1 MRRPPSHHDEKK
13 GTPVQDSS
21 DVVVYGGTPAG
32 VVAAVA
38 AARAGASVRL
48 VEPSG
53 HVGGLLTSG
62 LNTAEAEHMLPESFS
77 GLPLEFYRR
86 IGAAYGRYVP
96 LFHWES
102 RVAEQVFLGMLREA
116 GVELQLS
123 SRLDGVDT
131 RSGLLDA
138 AELATGE
145 RLSASSW
152 VDASYEGDLMAAAG
166 VPYRIGR
173 ESRAEYGES
182 LAGMRFNEADDVEP
196 YWNSRV
202 GDELIDVAPYGP
214 DGRLLPGF
222 VDAASVVE
230 GAADSRTM
238 NYHFRITLSTGADRL
253 PIERPDGF
261 DREQFAILATYL
273 AAHPDTRLD
282 EIIDFYPFP
291 SGRYGFRDDGRTDP
305 HPGEKWEINN
315 RQAAVISLG
324 HFGGQ
329 VGYLEADAGRRREI
343 VDEHRRHNQGLL
355 HFLAHDPA
363 VPPQI
368 RADMGRFG
376 LPADE
381 YLDNGGWPYQL
392 YVREGRRMV
401 GRYVLTQRDL
411 LHDRVKADAV
421 AVGSHWI
428 DSHHVQRVAV
438 SRTQFRNEGRIWV
451 ALERPYHLPFGVIV
465 PPAGSVQNLAV
476 PVCASASH
484 VAYSSIRLE
493 TTWMALGQA
502 AGAAAALGALTATP
516 LAQADGRLLR
526 GALADVLHLDELPR

>member
-1 MRRPPSHHDEKK
+1 MQH
-13 GTPVQDSS
+13 SS
-21 DVVVYGGTPAG
+21 DVVVYGATPAG

-38 AARAGASVRL
+38 AARAGASVHL
-48 VEPSG
+48 VEPSR

-77 GLPLEFYRR
+77 GLPLELYRR

-102 RVAEQVFLGMLREA
+102 HVAEQVFLEMLSGA
-116 GVELQLS
+116 GVALELS
-123 SRLDGVDT
+123 SRLAGVEADT
-131 RSGLLDA
+131 SRIDTVELDTGA
-138 AELATGE
+138 RLA
-145 RLSASSW
+145 ASSW

-173 ESRAEYGES
+173 ESRDEYGEP
-182 LAGMRFNEADDVEP
+182 LAGMRFNDADDVEP
-196 YWNSRV
+196 YWDRRV

-222 VDAASVVE
+222 VDVADVVP
-230 GAADSRTM
+230 GAADDRTM
-238 NYHFRITLSTGADRL
+238 NYHFRITLSTAADRL
-253 PIERPDGF
+253 PIEPPAGF
-261 DREQFAILATYL
+261 DRDQFAMLATYL
-273 AAHPDTRLD
+273 REHPGTRLD

-291 SGRYGFRDDGRTDP
+291 SGRYGYRDDGRTDP

-329 VGYLEADAGRRREI
+329 VGYLEADPARRRRI

-363 VPPQI
+363 VPPPI
-368 RADMGRFG
+368 RADMQRFG

-381 YLDNGGWPYQL
+381 YRDNGGWPYQL

-401 GRYVLTQRDL
+401 GRYVLTQHDL
-411 LHDRVKADAV
+411 LTDRSKADAV

-428 DSHHVQRVAV
+428 DSHHVQRVAA
-438 SRTQFRNEGRIWV
+438 SPTQFRNEGRIWV
-451 ALERPYHLPFGVIV
+451 ALERPYHLPFGALV
-465 PPAGSVQNLAV
+465 PGEGSVQNLAV

-502 AGAAAALGALTATP
+502 AGTAAALAARVGVPVARVDVGVLRAALP
-516 LAQADGRLLR
+516 
-526 GALADVLHLDELPR
+526 DVLHLDSLPR